1 MVIRGGALGRFAQG
15 FLMAKRRR
23 RSRGR
28 RRRPSLVVILLLLV
42 VAAGFV
48 TRRVLAP
55 RAMHF
60 LTHRSAAPA
69 SAFGGESS
77 QPNPAYGTDGNLTDS
92 DRRALDRI
100 VREKSGR

>member
-1 MVIRGGALGRFAQG
+1 
-15 FLMAKRRR
+15 MAKRRR
-23 RSRGR
+23 RPRAR
-28 RRRPSLVVILLLLV
+28 RKRPSLVLIVLLLV

-48 TRRVLAP
+48 TRRLLAP

-69 SAFGGESS
+69 PALAGE
-77 QPNPAYGTDGNLTDS
+77 PERANPASGADGNLTDS